1 MKIEDLN
8 KATLLHK
15 DICDVQVNLNLL
27 KLMKETGYYDFSIN
41 YRNKHDVYMR
51 IDTNDKDLEAKL
63 INMIEEGLKDKL
75 NDLKKQFEKL

>member
-8 KATLLHK
+8 KGTLLHK
-15 DICDVQVNLNLL
+15 DICDVQVKLNLL

-41 YRNKHDVYMR
+41 YRNKHDVYMQ

-63 INMIEEGLKDKL
+63 INMIEERLKDKL